1 MKRLSVR
8 LPDATIARLEAMLAE
23 LPVPAIGP
31 APTIADV
38 LRVVVERG
46 LDAMAEPV
54 EESPP
59 SPPLHR
65 MADLSR
71 PTLDGD
77 EPLLKVKS

>member
-1 MKRLSVR
+1 MQRISVR

-46 LDAMAEPV
+46 LATMSEPEITEADYREMAQIAPAQRGVVTGIRTATE
-54 EESPP
+54 
-59 SPPLHR
+59 
-65 MADLSR
+65 A
-71 PTLDGD
+71 
-77 EPLLKVKS
+77 KS